1 MSTAQH
7 LFYQGRQ
14 VSILTQHGKQEL
26 LRGPFESE
34 RSYTERINPPSMRRL
49 WPVM

>member
-1 MSTAQH
+1 MSTAQP

-14 VSILTQHGKQEL
+14 VSILTQHGKQGL
-26 LRGPFESE
+26 VRGPLEAE
-34 RSYTERINPPSMRRL
+34 RYYTERINPPSMRRL